1 MKKTLLLIGLCSCLL
16 MCGCAKSSDGQGD
29 LTKPPSTTLPS
40 DTQTQQETTDTAQ
53 TKLQYYE
60 ELVKQLQ
67 EELLQIKTERYIE
80 QITYDSKIE
89 LLEQTVEALKVL
101 QDVGN
106 VTPPSETLP
115 FTYQIENGT
124 VRLLSYTGAAKRVE
138 IPATV
143 ENLPVTA
150 LGDRLFQNCT
160 SIEEVTVPNGV
171 KSIGWFVF
179 SGCVSLKTVEI
190 PASVT
195 VIYYGVFENC
205 PATLTVKCAK
215 DSYSEAYAKSYGIR
229 TVNT

>member
-1 MKKTLLLIGLCSCLL
+1 MKKTLLLMGLCICLL
-16 MCGCAKSSDGQGD
+16 MCGCAQGTDGQGD
-29 LTKPPSTTLPS
+29 LAEPPSTTSPS
-40 DTQTQQETTDTAQ
+40 NTQTPQEPTDSAQ

-101 QDVGN
+101 QDAGN
-106 VTPPSETLP
+106 VTPPSESIP

-124 VRLLSYTGAAKRVE
+124 VRLLSYTGAARRVE

-143 ENLPVTA
+143 ENLPVTS

-160 SIEEVTVPNGV
+160 SIEEVSVPNGV

-190 PASVT
+190 PTSVT

-205 PATLTVKCAK
+205 SATLTVKCAK
-215 DSYSEAYAKSYGIR
+215 DSYAEAYAKSYGIR
-229 TVNT
+229 VWTA